1 MSARSLLRAGW
12 DVSPA
17 LVILLAVNLALAPV
31 AVVMGLLDD
40 TVVNGAPV
48 WEKPLKFALSFLAF
62 TPAMLW
68 IYSRINRG
76 RALRVALAVVGWSMV
91 VEVTVI
97 TLQAARGTASHF
109 NYATWLDGTL
119 FTVMAA
125 GVGIFSVVVAVAGVA
140 LARRRLDGPLGL
152 AMTLAVPLMLL
163 GAVSGYAMTR
173 PMPGQLEAG
182 AAVIGA
188 HTVGGVDGGP
198 GLPLLGWSTEHGD
211 ARVAHFVGLHALQV
225 LPLLALVLLWL
236 VDRGVLRLSVLRQR
250 RVVLLAGIAYLGLI
264 LTLFLQAQRGQ
275 SVVDPDQLTLLM
287 AAVTVATP
295 AAAATLLALT
305 RAGVPI
311 EPDQERDGAPGVAHQ
326 SSS

>member
-1 MSARSLLRAGW
+1 MSAARSLLRAGW
-12 DVSPA
+12 EVSPA
-17 LVILLAVNLALAPV
+17 LVVLLAVNLVLAPV

-48 WEKPLKFALSFLAF
+48 WQKPLKFALSFLAF
-62 TPAMLW
+62 APAMLW
-68 IYSRINRG
+68 IYSRIERG
-76 RALRVALAVVGWSMV
+76 RVVRAALAVVGWSMV
-91 VEVTVI
+91 VEVAVI

-125 GVGIFSVVVAVAGVA
+125 GVGVFSVVVAVAGVA

-173 PMPGQLEAG
+173 PMPGQVEAG
-182 AAVIGA
+182 GTVIGA
-188 HTVGGVDGGP
+188 HTVGAADGGP

-225 LPLLALVLLWL
+225 LPLLALVLAGL
-236 VDRGVLRLSVLRQR
+236 VGRGILRLSVVRQR
-250 RVVLLAGIAYLGLI
+250 QVVLLAGVAYLGLMV
-264 LTLFLQAQRGQ
+264 TLFVQAQRGQ
-275 SVVDPDQLTLLM
+275 SVVEPDQLTLLL
-287 AAVTVATP
+287 AAVTVVAP
-295 AAAATLLALT
+295 AAAATVLALT
-305 RAGVPI
+305 RSDVPVEPEQERHGVP
-311 EPDQERDGAPGVAHQ
+311 AAVHQ
-326 SSS
+326 P